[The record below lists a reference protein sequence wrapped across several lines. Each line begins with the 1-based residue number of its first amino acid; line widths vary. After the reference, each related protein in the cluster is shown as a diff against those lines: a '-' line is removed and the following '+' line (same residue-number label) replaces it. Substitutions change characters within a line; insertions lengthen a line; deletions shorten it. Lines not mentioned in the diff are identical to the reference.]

1 MEITPTRRNYKSKNK
16 SFKPTQSTPKVNKGP
31 KSRMNFK
38 KTLIE
43 DSISQK
49 TTKFSALLNNPMPL
63 KKETPPFLS
72 ASVLEGRVPYLFK
85 SFLTKLYKV
94 KNDKDISLNGGGE
107 QTDATTKICIS
118 TIDSLKNIIK
128 DINAE
133 STFLIVDE
141 CHKIGT
147 EKRGDMLTNNWHATL
162 GLSATPERDYDDN
175 FYIIIKK
182 ILGDII
188 FDYDYIDAREDEVIV
203 NFKLLYGYAALLP
216 EEEQKYKKFTK
227 SIQRR
232 AATIG
237 GNNMD
242 DYPLKMLIFN
252 RARLI
257 KNSKNRIPYGVEL
270 IQKYKRDSWI
280 VFTENKK
287 QAKDFNDIIRNKGFK
302 SGIYNTDLN
311 DDERQENLENF
322 KAGKLNVLVSCTAL
336 DEGFDMPEADGAMIL
351 SASSSK
357 RQRIQRM
364 GRVLRITANKENA
377 LIVTVYSSKT
387 EYEKLRE
394 ESNRYKLEGVPIK
407 WQQMTL

>member
-1 MEITPTRRNYKSKNK
+1 MKLREWQETAFPLWWNRKRGIV
-16 SFKPTQSTPKVNKGP
+16 KVVTGGG
-31 KSRMNFK
+31 
-38 KTLIE
+38 KTVFAIHCLKQYLEENPSNSILIVVP
-43 DSISQK
+43 SI
-49 TTKFSALLNNPMPL
+49 ALLDQWY
-63 KKETPPFLS
+63 
-72 ASVLEGRVPYLFK
+72 EGLLQSYDTNQL
-85 SFLTKLYKV
+85 
-94 KNDKDISLNGGGE
+94 SLNGGGE
-107 QTDATTKICIS
+107 HLEELSMITIS
-118 TIDSLKNIIK
+118 TIDSVKNIIDK
-128 DINAE
+128 FDA
-133 STFLIVDE
+133 SQTLLIVDE

-147 EKRGDMLTNNWHATL
+147 EKRGETLTNNWHATL

-203 NFKLLYGYAALLP
+203 NFKLLYAYAAMTP
-216 EEEQKYKKFTK
+216 EEEDEYKKFTK

-237 GNNMD
+237 GNNMN
-242 DYPLKMLIFN
+242 DYPLKMMIFN
-252 RARLI
+252 RARMV
-257 KNSKNRIPYGVEL
+257 KNSKNRIPFGIEL
-270 IQKYKRDSWI
+270 LQKYKRDSWI

-287 QAKDFNDIIRNKGFK
+287 QAKEFNAIINTKGYQ
-302 SGIYNTDLN
+302 SAIYNTDL
-311 DDERQENLENF
+311 DASEREENLNNF
-322 KAGKLNVLVSCTAL
+322 KSGNLNVLVSCTAL

-364 GRVLRITANKENA
+364 GRVLRITANKQNA

-394 ESNRYKLEGVPIK
+394 ESNRYQLEGVPIK
-407 WQQMTL
+407 WQQMK

>member
-1 MEITPTRRNYKSKNK
+1 MVTFLKLREWQEKAFPLWWEKKRGIIKVVTGGGKTFFAIHCLKRYLENDPQKSI
-16 SFKPTQSTPKVNKGP
+16 
-31 KSRMNFK
+31 
-38 KTLIE
+38 LIVVP
-43 DSISQK
+43 SI
-49 TTKFSALLNNPMPL
+49 ALLDQWYDSLSQNFDD
-63 KKETPPFLS
+63 KE
-72 ASVLEGRVPYLFK
+72 
-85 SFLTKLYKV
+85 
-94 KNDKDISLNGGGE
+94 ISLNGGGE
-107 QTDATTKICIS
+107 QTKVITKICIS
-118 TIDSLKNIIK
+118 TIDSLKNIISLI
-128 DINAE
+128 DAE
-133 STFLIVDE
+133 NTLLIVDE

-147 EKRGDMLTNNWHATL
+147 EKRGEMLTNAWHATL

-216 EEEQKYKKFTK
+216 EEENKYKKFTK

-237 GNNMD
+237 GQDMN

-252 RARLI
+252 RARLV
-257 KNSKNRIPYGVEL
+257 KNSKNRIPYGIEL
-270 IQKYKRDSWI
+270 IQKYERDSWI

-287 QAKDFNDIIRNKGFK
+287 QAKEFNKIVNKLKGFN

-311 DDERQENLENF
+311 DDERQENLEKF
-322 KAGKLNVLVSCTAL
+322 KAGNLNVLVSCTAL

-394 ESNRYKLEGVPIK
+394 EPNRYKLEGVPVK
-407 WQQMTL
+407 WQQMSL

>member
-1 MEITPTRRNYKSKNK
+1 MKLREWQETAFPLWWNRKRGIV
-16 SFKPTQSTPKVNKGP
+16 KVVTGGG
-31 KSRMNFK
+31 
-38 KTLIE
+38 KTVFAIHCLKQYLEENPSNSILIVVP
-43 DSISQK
+43 SI
-49 TTKFSALLNNPMPL
+49 ALLDQWY
-63 KKETPPFLS
+63 
-72 ASVLEGRVPYLFK
+72 EGLLQSYDTNQL
-85 SFLTKLYKV
+85 
-94 KNDKDISLNGGGE
+94 SLNGGGE
-107 QTDATTKICIS
+107 HLEELSMITIS
-118 TIDSLKNIIK
+118 TIDSVKNIIDK
-128 DINAE
+128 FDA
-133 STFLIVDE
+133 SQTLLIVDE

-147 EKRGDMLTNNWHATL
+147 EKRGETLTNNWHATL

-203 NFKLLYGYAALLP
+203 NFKLLYAYAAMTP
-216 EEEQKYKKFTK
+216 EEEDEYKKFTK

-237 GNNMD
+237 GNNMN
-242 DYPLKMLIFN
+242 DYPLKMMIFN
-252 RARLI
+252 RARMV
-257 KNSKNRIPYGVEL
+257 KNSKNRIPFGIEL
-270 IQKYKRDSWI
+270 LQKYKRDSWI

-287 QAKDFNDIIRNKGFK
+287 QAKEFNAIINSKGYQ
-302 SGIYNTDLN
+302 SAIYNTDL
-311 DDERQENLENF
+311 DASEREENLNNF
-322 KAGKLNVLVSCTAL
+322 KSGNLNVLVSCTAL

-364 GRVLRITANKENA
+364 GRVLRITANKQNA

-394 ESNRYKLEGVPIK
+394 ESNRYQLEGVPIK
-407 WQQMTL
+407 WQQMK

>member
-1 MEITPTRRNYKSKNK
+1 MKLREWQENAFPLWWARKRGIM
-16 SFKPTQSTPKVNKGP
+16 KVVTGGGKTV
-31 KSRMNFK
+31 FAIHCLK
-38 KTLIE
+38 KYLEEEPDKTILIVVP
-43 DSISQK
+43 SI
-49 TTKFSALLNNPMPL
+49 ALLDQWY
-63 KKETPPFLS
+63 
-72 ASVLEGRVPYLFK
+72 EGISLNFD
-85 SFLTKLYKV
+85 S
-94 KNDKDISLNGGGE
+94 KDIALNGGGE
-107 QTDATTKICIS
+107 QIEHISKVCIT
-118 TIDSLKNIIK
+118 TIDSLKNIINK
-128 DINAE
+128 IDPEN
-133 STFLIVDE
+133 TLLIVDE

-147 EKRGDMLTNNWHATL
+147 EKRGEMLTGNWHATL

-203 NFKLLYGYAALLP
+203 NFKLLYAYAEMTKD
-216 EEEQKYKKFTK
+216 EEEKYKKFTK

-237 GNNMD
+237 GNNMN

-252 RARLI
+252 RARMV
-257 KNSKNRIPYGVEL
+257 KNSKNRIPFGVEL
-270 IQKYKRDSWI
+270 LQKHKRESWI

-287 QAKDFNDIIRNKGFK
+287 QAKEFNKIINTKGYK
-302 SGIYNTDLN
+302 SAIYNTDLDN
-311 DDERQENLENF
+311 AEREENLNNF
-322 KAGKLNVLVSCTAL
+322 KSGNLNVLVSCTAL

-377 LIVTVYSSKT
+377 LIVTVYSSNT
-387 EYEKLRE
+387 EYIKLKE
-394 ESNRYKLEGVPIK
+394 ESNRYLLENVPIR
-407 WQQMTL
+407 WQKMK

>member
-1 MEITPTRRNYKSKNK
+1 MKLREWQEKAFPLWWAEKRGIV
-16 SFKPTQSTPKVNKGP
+16 KVVTGGG
-31 KSRMNFK
+31 
-38 KTLIE
+38 KTVFAIHCLTKYLE
-43 DSISQK
+43 EEKDNSIFIVVPSIALLDQWYEVLQK
-49 TTKFSALLNNPMPL
+49 TFDDT
-63 KKETPPFLS
+63 
-72 ASVLEGRVPYLFK
+72 
-85 SFLTKLYKV
+85 
-94 KNDKDISLNGGGE
+94 DISLNGGGE
-107 QTDATTKICIS
+107 HLEEISKVTIS
-118 TIDSLKNIIK
+118 TIDSVKNIIHK
-128 DINAE
+128 FDASN
-133 STFLIVDE
+133 TLLIVDE

-147 EKRGDMLTNNWHATL
+147 EKRGETLTNNWHATL

-203 NFKLLYGYAALLP
+203 NFKLLYAYAAMTKD
-216 EEEQKYKKFTK
+216 EEDKYKKFTK

-237 GNNMD
+237 GNNMN

-252 RARLI
+252 RARMV
-257 KNSKNRIPYGVEL
+257 KNSKNRIPFGVEL
-270 IQKYKRDSWI
+270 LQKHKRDSWI

-287 QAKDFNDIIRNKGFK
+287 QAKEFNKIINKKGYK
-302 SGIYNTDLN
+302 SAIYNTDLDN
-311 DDERQENLENF
+311 AEREENLNNF
-322 KAGKLNVLVSCTAL
+322 KSGNLNVLVSCTAL

-387 EYEKLRE
+387 EFDKLRE
-394 ESNRYKLEGVPIK
+394 ESNRYKLEGVPVK
-407 WQQMTL
+407 WQQME

>member
-1 MEITPTRRNYKSKNK
+1 MKLREWQEAAFPLWWERKRGIVKVVTGGGKTVFAIHCLKKYLEENSNNSIFIVVPSIALLDQWYEGLQL
-16 SFKPTQSTPKVNKGP
+16 SFK
-31 KSRMNFK
+31 
-38 KTLIE
+38 
-43 DSISQK
+43 
-49 TTKFSALLNNPMPL
+49 NN
-63 KKETPPFLS
+63 EI
-72 ASVLEGRVPYLFK
+72 A
-85 SFLTKLYKV
+85 
-94 KNDKDISLNGGGE
+94 LNGGGE
-107 QTDATTKICIS
+107 RLNKLSKITIS
-118 TIDSLKNIIK
+118 TIDSVKNIIENFDASK
-128 DINAE
+128 
-133 STFLIVDE
+133 TLLIVDE

-147 EKRGDMLTNNWHATL
+147 EKRGETLTNHWHATL

-175 FYIIIKK
+175 FYIIIRK

-203 NFKLLYGYAALLP
+203 NFKLLYAYAAMTNS
-216 EEEQKYKKFTK
+216 EEAEYKKFTK

-237 GNNMD
+237 GNNMN

-252 RARLI
+252 RARMV
-257 KNSKNRIPYGVEL
+257 KNSINRIPFGIEL
-270 IQKYKRDSWI
+270 LQKYKRDSWI

-287 QAKDFNDIIRNKGFK
+287 QAKEFNTIINSKGYK
-302 SGIYNTDLN
+302 SAIYNTDL
-311 DDERQENLENF
+311 DTSEREENLNNF
-322 KAGKLNVLVSCTAL
+322 KNGNLNVLVSCTAL

-364 GRVLRITANKENA
+364 GRVLRITANKQNA

-394 ESNRYKLEGVPIK
+394 ESNRYQLEGVPVK
-407 WQQMTL
+407 WQQMK

>member
-1 MEITPTRRNYKSKNK
+1 MLTFLKLREWQEKAFPLWWEKKRGIIKVVTGGGKTFFAIHCLKRYLENDPQKSI
-16 SFKPTQSTPKVNKGP
+16 
-31 KSRMNFK
+31 
-38 KTLIE
+38 LIVVP
-43 DSISQK
+43 SI
-49 TTKFSALLNNPMPL
+49 ALLDQWYDSLSQNFDD
-63 KKETPPFLS
+63 KE
-72 ASVLEGRVPYLFK
+72 
-85 SFLTKLYKV
+85 
-94 KNDKDISLNGGGE
+94 ISLNGGGE
-107 QTDATTKICIS
+107 QTKVITKICIS
-118 TIDSLKNIIK
+118 TIDSLKNIISLI
-128 DINAE
+128 DAE
-133 STFLIVDE
+133 NTLLIVDE

-147 EKRGDMLTNNWHATL
+147 EKRGEMLTNVWHSTL

-216 EEEQKYKKFTK
+216 EEENKYKKFTK

-237 GNNMD
+237 GQDMN

-252 RARLI
+252 RARLV
-257 KNSKNRIPYGVEL
+257 KNSKNRIPYGIEL
-270 IQKYKRDSWI
+270 IQKYERDSWI

-287 QAKDFNDIIRNKGFK
+287 QAKEFNKIVNKLKGFN

-311 DDERQENLENF
+311 DDERQENLEKF
-322 KAGKLNVLVSCTAL
+322 KAGNLNVLVSCTAL

-387 EYEKLRE
+387 EYEKLLE
-394 ESNRYKLEGVPIK
+394 ETNRYKLEGVPVK
-407 WQQMTL
+407 WQQMSL

>member
-1 MEITPTRRNYKSKNK
+1 LKLRQWQEKAFPLWWAKKRGIV
-16 SFKPTQSTPKVNKGP
+16 KVVTGGG
-31 KSRMNFK
+31 
-38 KTLIE
+38 KTVFAIHCLTKYLE
-43 DSISQK
+43 EEKDNSIFIVVPSIALLDQWYEGLQK
-49 TTKFSALLNNPMPL
+49 TF
-63 KKETPPFLS
+63 
-72 ASVLEGRVPYLFK
+72 G
-85 SFLTKLYKV
+85 
-94 KNDKDISLNGGGE
+94 DKDISLNGGGE
-107 QTDATTKICIS
+107 HLEVISKITIS
-118 TIDSLKNIIK
+118 TIDSVKNIIHK
-128 DINAE
+128 FDASN
-133 STFLIVDE
+133 TLLIVDE

-147 EKRGDMLTNNWHATL
+147 EKRGETLTNNWHATL

-203 NFKLLYGYAALLP
+203 NFKLLYAYAAMTED
-216 EEEQKYKKFTK
+216 EEEKYKKFTK

-237 GNNMD
+237 GNNMN

-252 RARLI
+252 RARMV
-257 KNSKNRIPYGVEL
+257 KNSKNRIPFGVEL
-270 IQKYKRDSWI
+270 LQKHKRDSWI

-287 QAKDFNDIIRNKGFK
+287 QAKEFNKIINKKGYK
-302 SGIYNTDLN
+302 SAIYNTDLDN
-311 DDERQENLENF
+311 AEREENLNNF
-322 KAGKLNVLVSCTAL
+322 KNGNLNVLVSCTAL

-387 EYEKLRE
+387 EFDKLIE
-394 ESNRYKLEGVPIK
+394 ESNRYKLEGVPVK
-407 WQQMTL
+407 WQQMK

>member
-1 MEITPTRRNYKSKNK
+1 MKLRDWQEKAFPLWWADKRGIVKVVTGGGKTIFAIHCLTKYLEEERSKSI
-16 SFKPTQSTPKVNKGP
+16 
-31 KSRMNFK
+31 
-38 KTLIE
+38 LIVVP
-43 DSISQK
+43 SI
-49 TTKFSALLNNPMPL
+49 ALLDQWHEVMSQ
-63 KKETPPFLS
+63 TFDS
-72 ASVLEGRVPYLFK
+72 
-85 SFLTKLYKV
+85 
-94 KNDKDISLNGGGE
+94 KDITINGGGQQPE
-107 QTDATTKICIS
+107 GVTKICI
-118 TIDSLKNIIK
+118 TTVDSVKNIINK
-128 DINAE
+128 VDAE
-133 STFLIVDE
+133 NTLLVVDE

-147 EKRGDMLTNNWHATL
+147 EKRGEMLTNNWHATL

-175 FYIIIKK
+175 FYIIIKR

-203 NFKLLYGYAALLP
+203 NFKLLYGYAAMLP
-216 EEEQKYKKFTK
+216 EEEDKYTKFTK
-227 SIQRR
+227 NIQRR

-237 GNNMD
+237 GSNMN

-252 RARLI
+252 RARLV

-270 IQKYKRDSWI
+270 LLKHKRESWI

-287 QAKDFNDIIRNKGFK
+287 QAKEFNKIINKKGFK

-311 DDERQENLENF
+311 DEERLHNLTAF
-322 KAGKLNVLVSCTAL
+322 KNRELNVLVSCTAL

-387 EYEKLRE
+387 EFTKLRE
-394 ESNRYKLEGVPIK
+394 ESNRYKLEGVPVK
-407 WQQMTL
+407 WQQMRS

>member
-1 MEITPTRRNYKSKNK
+1 MKLRQWQEKAFPLWWAKKRGIV
-16 SFKPTQSTPKVNKGP
+16 KVVTGGG
-31 KSRMNFK
+31 
-38 KTLIE
+38 KTVFAIHCLTKYLE
-43 DSISQK
+43 KEKDNSIFIVVPSIALLDQWYEGLQK
-49 TTKFSALLNNPMPL
+49 TF
-63 KKETPPFLS
+63 
-72 ASVLEGRVPYLFK
+72 G
-85 SFLTKLYKV
+85 
-94 KNDKDISLNGGGE
+94 DKDISLNGGGE
-107 QTDATTKICIS
+107 HLVNISKITIS
-118 TIDSLKNIIK
+118 TIDSVKNIIHK
-128 DINAE
+128 FDASN
-133 STFLIVDE
+133 TLLIVDE

-147 EKRGDMLTNNWHATL
+147 EKRGETLTNNWNATL

-203 NFKLLYGYAALLP
+203 NFKLLYAYAAMTED
-216 EEEQKYKKFTK
+216 EEEKYKKFTK

-237 GNNMD
+237 GNNMN

-252 RARLI
+252 RARMV
-257 KNSKNRIPYGVEL
+257 KNSKNRIPFGVEL
-270 IQKYKRDSWI
+270 IQKHKRDSWI

-287 QAKDFNDIIRNKGFK
+287 QAKEFNKIINKKGYK
-302 SGIYNTDLN
+302 SAIYNTDLDN
-311 DDERQENLENF
+311 AEREENLNNF
-322 KAGKLNVLVSCTAL
+322 KNGNLNVLVSCTAL

-387 EYEKLRE
+387 EFDKLRE
-394 ESNRYKLEGVPIK
+394 ESNRYKLEGVPVK
-407 WQQMTL
+407 WQQMK

>member
-1 MEITPTRRNYKSKNK
+1 LKLREWQAKAFPLWWAKKRGIVKVVTGGGKTVFAIHCLAKYLEENKNH
-16 SFKPTQSTPKVNKGP
+16 
-31 KSRMNFK
+31 
-38 KTLIE
+38 
-43 DSISQK
+43 SIFIVVPSI
-49 TTKFSALLNNPMPL
+49 ALLDQWYEGLQKDFNE
-63 KKETPPFLS
+63 KEI
-72 ASVLEGRVPYLFK
+72 A
-85 SFLTKLYKV
+85 
-94 KNDKDISLNGGGE
+94 LNGGGE
-107 QTDATTKICIS
+107 HLEKLSRVNIS
-118 TIDSLKNIIK
+118 TIDSVKNIIEQF
-128 DINAE
+128 NA
-133 STFLIVDE
+133 SKTLLIVDE

-147 EKRGDMLTNNWHATL
+147 EKRGEVLTNNWHATL

-175 FYIIIKK
+175 FFIIIKK

-188 FDYDYIDAREDEVIV
+188 FNYDYIDAREDKVIV

-216 EEEQKYKKFTK
+216 EEEEKYKKFTK

-232 AATIG
+232 ASTIG
-237 GNNMD
+237 GQDMN

-287 QAKDFNDIIRNKGFK
+287 QAKDFNKIINKKGFK
-302 SGIYNTDLN
+302 SGIYNTDLKDN
-311 DDERQENLENF
+311 ERQENLEAF
-322 KAGKLNVLVSCTAL
+322 KSGKLNVLVSCTAL

-351 SASSSK
+351 SSSSSK

-364 GRVLRITANKENA
+364 GRVLRITANKKNA

-407 WQQMTL
+407 WNQMRIN

>member
-1 MEITPTRRNYKSKNK
+1 LKLREWQEKAFPLWWAKKRGIV
-16 SFKPTQSTPKVNKGP
+16 KVVTGGG
-31 KSRMNFK
+31 
-38 KTLIE
+38 KTVFAIHCLTKYLE
-43 DSISQK
+43 EEKDNSIFIVVPSIALLDQWYEGLQK
-49 TTKFSALLNNPMPL
+49 TFDDT
-63 KKETPPFLS
+63 
-72 ASVLEGRVPYLFK
+72 
-85 SFLTKLYKV
+85 
-94 KNDKDISLNGGGE
+94 DISLNGGGE
-107 QTDATTKICIS
+107 HLEEISKVTIS
-118 TIDSLKNIIK
+118 TIDSVKNIIHK
-128 DINAE
+128 FDASN
-133 STFLIVDE
+133 TLLIVDE

-147 EKRGDMLTNNWHATL
+147 EKRGETLTNNWHATL

-203 NFKLLYGYAALLP
+203 NFKLLYAYAAMTKD
-216 EEEQKYKKFTK
+216 EEDKYKKFTK

-237 GNNMD
+237 GNNMN

-252 RARLI
+252 RARMV
-257 KNSKNRIPYGVEL
+257 KNSKNRIPFGVEL
-270 IQKYKRDSWI
+270 LQKHKRDSWI

-287 QAKDFNDIIRNKGFK
+287 QAKEFNKIINKKGYK
-302 SGIYNTDLN
+302 SAIYNTDLDN
-311 DDERQENLENF
+311 AEREENLNNF
-322 KAGKLNVLVSCTAL
+322 KSGNLNVLVSCTAL

-364 GRVLRITANKENA
+364 GRVLRITANKQNA

-387 EYEKLRE
+387 EFDKLRE

-407 WQQMTL
+407 WQKMNSY

>member
-1 MEITPTRRNYKSKNK
+1 MVTFLKLREWQEKAFPLWWEKKRGII
-16 SFKPTQSTPKVNKGP
+16 KVVTGGG
-31 KSRMNFK
+31 
-38 KTLIE
+38 KTFFAIYCLKRYLE
-43 DSISQK
+43 NDSQK
-49 TTKFSALLNNPMPL
+49 SILIVVPSIALLDQWYDSLSQNFDD
-63 KKETPPFLS
+63 KE
-72 ASVLEGRVPYLFK
+72 
-85 SFLTKLYKV
+85 
-94 KNDKDISLNGGGE
+94 ISLNGGGE
-107 QTDATTKICIS
+107 QTKTITKICIS
-118 TIDSLKNIIK
+118 TIDSLKNIISLI
-128 DINAE
+128 DAE
-133 STFLIVDE
+133 NTLLIVDE

-147 EKRGDMLTNNWHATL
+147 EKRGEMLTNAWHATL

-216 EEEQKYKKFTK
+216 EEENKYKKFTK

-237 GNNMD
+237 GQDMN

-252 RARLI
+252 RARLV
-257 KNSKNRIPYGVEL
+257 KNSKNRIPYGIEL
-270 IQKYKRDSWI
+270 IQKYERDSWI

-287 QAKDFNDIIRNKGFK
+287 QAKEFNKIVNKLKGFN

-311 DDERQENLENF
+311 DDERQENLEKF
-322 KAGKLNVLVSCTAL
+322 KAGNLNVLVSCTAL

-394 ESNRYKLEGVPIK
+394 ESNRYKLEGVPVK
-407 WQQMTL
+407 WQQMSL

>member
-1 MEITPTRRNYKSKNK
+1 MKLREWQEAAFPLWWERKRGIVKVVTGGGKTVFAIHCLKKYLEENTNNTIFIVVPSIALLDQWHEGLQL
-16 SFKPTQSTPKVNKGP
+16 SFK
-31 KSRMNFK
+31 
-38 KTLIE
+38 
-43 DSISQK
+43 
-49 TTKFSALLNNPMPL
+49 NN
-63 KKETPPFLS
+63 EI
-72 ASVLEGRVPYLFK
+72 A
-85 SFLTKLYKV
+85 
-94 KNDKDISLNGGGE
+94 LNGGGE
-107 QTDATTKICIS
+107 RLDKLSKITIS
-118 TIDSLKNIIK
+118 TIDSVKNIIENFDASK
-128 DINAE
+128 
-133 STFLIVDE
+133 TLLIVDE

-147 EKRGDMLTNNWHATL
+147 EKRGETLTNNWHATL

-175 FYIIIKK
+175 FYIIIRK

-203 NFKLLYGYAALLP
+203 NFKLLYAYAAMTSS
-216 EEEQKYKKFTK
+216 EEAEYKKFTK

-237 GNNMD
+237 GNNMN

-252 RARLI
+252 RARMV
-257 KNSKNRIPYGVEL
+257 KNSVNRIPFGIEL
-270 IQKYKRDSWI
+270 LQKYKRDSWI

-287 QAKDFNDIIRNKGFK
+287 QAKEFNTIINKKGYK
-302 SGIYNTDLN
+302 SAIYNTDL
-311 DDERQENLENF
+311 DSSEREENLNNF
-322 KAGKLNVLVSCTAL
+322 KNGNLNVLVSCTAL

-364 GRVLRITANKENA
+364 GRVLRITANKQNA

-394 ESNRYKLEGVPIK
+394 ESNRYQLEGVPIK
-407 WQQMTL
+407 WQQMK

>member
-1 MEITPTRRNYKSKNK
+1 MKLREWQEAAFPLWWERKRGIVKVVTGGGKTVFAIHCLKKYLEENSNNTIFIVVPSIALLDQWHEGLQL
-16 SFKPTQSTPKVNKGP
+16 SFK
-31 KSRMNFK
+31 
-38 KTLIE
+38 
-43 DSISQK
+43 
-49 TTKFSALLNNPMPL
+49 NN
-63 KKETPPFLS
+63 EI
-72 ASVLEGRVPYLFK
+72 A
-85 SFLTKLYKV
+85 
-94 KNDKDISLNGGGE
+94 LNGGGE
-107 QTDATTKICIS
+107 RLDKLSKITIS
-118 TIDSLKNIIK
+118 TIDSVKNIIENFDASK
-128 DINAE
+128 
-133 STFLIVDE
+133 TLLIVDE

-147 EKRGDMLTNNWHATL
+147 EKRGETLTNNWHATL

-175 FYIIIKK
+175 FYIIIRK

-203 NFKLLYGYAALLP
+203 NFKLLYAYAAMTSS
-216 EEEQKYKKFTK
+216 EEAEYKKFTK

-237 GNNMD
+237 GNNMN

-252 RARLI
+252 RARMV
-257 KNSKNRIPYGVEL
+257 KNSVNRIPFGIEL
-270 IQKYKRDSWI
+270 LQKYKRDSWI

-287 QAKDFNDIIRNKGFK
+287 QAKEFNTIINKKGYK
-302 SGIYNTDLN
+302 SAIYNTDLDSN
-311 DDERQENLENF
+311 EREENLNNF
-322 KAGKLNVLVSCTAL
+322 KNGNLNVLVSCTAL

-364 GRVLRITANKENA
+364 GRVLRITANKQNA

-394 ESNRYKLEGVPIK
+394 ESNRYQLEGVPIK
-407 WQQMTL
+407 WQQMK

>member
-1 MEITPTRRNYKSKNK
+1 MKLREWQENAFPLWWAKKRGIIKVVTGGGKTVFAIHCLTKYLEENK
-16 SFKPTQSTPKVNKGP
+16 TNSI
-31 KSRMNFK
+31 
-38 KTLIE
+38 LIVVP
-43 DSISQK
+43 SI
-49 TTKFSALLNNPMPL
+49 ALLDQWY
-63 KKETPPFLS
+63 EGLS
-72 ASVLEGRVPYLFK
+72 Q
-85 SFLTKLYKV
+85 SFSSEE
-94 KNDKDISLNGGGE
+94 ISLNGGGE
-107 QTDATTKICIS
+107 QIESITRICIT
-118 TIDSLKNIIK
+118 TIDSLKNLI
-128 DINAE
+128 DRVTPEN
-133 STFLIVDE
+133 TLLIVDE

-147 EKRGDMLTNNWHATL
+147 EKRGEMLTNNWHATL

-203 NFKLLYGYAALLP
+203 NFKLLYAYAAMTSD
-216 EEEQKYKKFTK
+216 EEDKYKKFTK

-237 GNNMD
+237 GNNMN

-252 RARLI
+252 RARMV
-257 KNSKNRIPYGVEL
+257 KNSKNRIPFGVEL
-270 IQKYKRDSWI
+270 LQKHKRESWI

-287 QAKDFNDIIRNKGFK
+287 QAKEFNKIINTKGYK
-302 SGIYNTDLN
+302 SAIYNTDLDN
-311 DDERQENLENF
+311 TEREENLNNF
-322 KAGKLNVLVSCTAL
+322 KNGNLNVLVSCTAL

-377 LIVTVYSSKT
+377 LIVTVYSSNT
-387 EYEKLRE
+387 EYVKLKE
-394 ESNRYKLEGVPIK
+394 ESNRYQLENVPIR
-407 WQQMTL
+407 WQRMK

>member
-1 MEITPTRRNYKSKNK
+1 MKLREWQEKAFPLWWKNK
-16 SFKPTQSTPKVNKGP
+16 RGIIKVVTGGGKTFFAIHCLRKYLEQDHNK
-31 KSRMNFK
+31 NI
-38 KTLIE
+38 LIVVP
-43 DSISQK
+43 SI
-49 TTKFSALLNNPMPL
+49 ALLDQWY
-63 KKETPPFLS
+63 ESLS
-72 ASVLEGRVPYLFK
+72 QNFSDRE
-85 SFLTKLYKV
+85 
-94 KNDKDISLNGGGE
+94 ISLNGGGE
-107 QTDATTKICIS
+107 QTTSITKICIS

-128 DINAE
+128 EVDASN
-133 STFLIVDE
+133 SLLIVDE

-147 EKRGDMLTNNWHATL
+147 EKRGEMLTNNWHATL

-216 EEEQKYKKFTK
+216 EEENKYRKFTK

-237 GNNMD
+237 GQDMN

-252 RARLI
+252 RARLV
-257 KNSKNRIPYGVEL
+257 KNSKNRIPYGIEL
-270 IQKYKRDSWI
+270 IQKYERDSWI

-287 QAKDFNDIIRNKGFK
+287 QAKEFNKKVNHIKGFE
-302 SGIYNTDLN
+302 SGIYNTDLK

-394 ESNRYKLEGVPIK
+394 ESNRYKLEGVPVK
-407 WQQMTL
+407 WQQMSL

>member
-1 MEITPTRRNYKSKNK
+1 MKLRDWQEKAFPLWWAEKRGIVKVVTGGGKTIFAIHCLTKYLEEERSKSI
-16 SFKPTQSTPKVNKGP
+16 
-31 KSRMNFK
+31 
-38 KTLIE
+38 LIVVP
-43 DSISQK
+43 SI
-49 TTKFSALLNNPMPL
+49 ALLDQWYEVMSQ
-63 KKETPPFLS
+63 TFDS
-72 ASVLEGRVPYLFK
+72 
-85 SFLTKLYKV
+85 
-94 KNDKDISLNGGGE
+94 KDIAINGGGE
-107 QTDATTKICIS
+107 QPDDITKICI
-118 TIDSLKNIIK
+118 TTVDSVKNIIHK
-128 DINAE
+128 VDAE
-133 STFLIVDE
+133 NTLLVVDE

-147 EKRGDMLTNNWHATL
+147 EKRGEMLTNNWHATL

-175 FYIIIKK
+175 FYIIIKR

-203 NFKLLYGYAALLP
+203 NFKLLYGYAAMLP
-216 EEEQKYKKFTK
+216 EEEDKYTKFTK
-227 SIQRR
+227 NIQRR

-237 GNNMD
+237 GSNMN

-252 RARLI
+252 RARLV

-270 IQKYKRDSWI
+270 LLKHKRESWI

-287 QAKDFNDIIRNKGFK
+287 QAKEFNKIINKKGFK

-311 DDERQENLENF
+311 DEERLHNLTAF
-322 KAGKLNVLVSCTAL
+322 KNRELNVLVSCTAL

-387 EYEKLRE
+387 EFTKLRE
-394 ESNRYKLEGVPIK
+394 ESNRYKLEGVPVK
-407 WQQMTL
+407 WQQMRS

>member
-1 MEITPTRRNYKSKNK
+1 MKLREWQAKAFPLWWAKKRGIVKVVTGGGKTVFAIHCLVKYLEENK
-16 SFKPTQSTPKVNKGP
+16 DH
-31 KSRMNFK
+31 
-38 KTLIE
+38 LIFIVVP
-43 DSISQK
+43 SI
-49 TTKFSALLNNPMPL
+49 ALLDQWY
-63 KKETPPFLS
+63 
-72 ASVLEGRVPYLFK
+72 EGLQKDF
-85 SFLTKLYKV
+85 
-94 KNDKDISLNGGGE
+94 NEKDIALNGGGE
-107 QTDATTKICIS
+107 HLEHLSRINIS
-118 TIDSLKNIIK
+118 TIDSVKNIIEQFDASK
-128 DINAE
+128 
-133 STFLIVDE
+133 TLLIVDE

-147 EKRGDMLTNNWHATL
+147 EKRGEVLTNNWHATL

-175 FYIIIKK
+175 FYIIIRK

-203 NFKLLYGYAALLP
+203 NFKLLYAYAAMTP
-216 EEEQKYKKFTK
+216 DEEEKYKKFTK

-237 GNNMD
+237 GNDMN

-252 RARLI
+252 RARMV
-257 KNSKNRIPYGVEL
+257 KNSKNRIPFGIEL
-270 IQKYKRDSWI
+270 LQKHKRDSWI

-287 QAKDFNDIIRNKGFK
+287 QAKEFNKIINTKGYK
-302 SGIYNTDLN
+302 SAIYNTDLDN
-311 DDERQENLENF
+311 AEREENLNNF
-322 KAGKLNVLVSCTAL
+322 KNGNLNVLVSCTAL

-364 GRVLRITANKENA
+364 GRVLRITANKQNA

-387 EYEKLRE
+387 EFDKLRE

-407 WQQMTL
+407 WQQMKQV

>member
-1 MEITPTRRNYKSKNK
+1 LKLREWQEKAFPLWWAEKRGIV
-16 SFKPTQSTPKVNKGP
+16 KVVTGGG
-31 KSRMNFK
+31 
-38 KTLIE
+38 KTVFAIHCLTKYLE
-43 DSISQK
+43 EEKDNSIFIVVPSIALLDQWYEALQK
-49 TTKFSALLNNPMPL
+49 TF
-63 KKETPPFLS
+63 
-72 ASVLEGRVPYLFK
+72 G
-85 SFLTKLYKV
+85 
-94 KNDKDISLNGGGE
+94 DKDISLNGGGE
-107 QTDATTKICIS
+107 HLEEISKVTIS
-118 TIDSLKNIIK
+118 TIDSVKNIIHK
-128 DINAE
+128 FNA
-133 STFLIVDE
+133 SNTLLIVDE

-147 EKRGDMLTNNWHATL
+147 EKRGETLTNNWNATL

-188 FDYDYIDAREDEVIV
+188 FDYNYIDAREDEVIV
-203 NFKLLYGYAALLP
+203 NFKLLYAYAAMTED
-216 EEEQKYKKFTK
+216 EEEKYKKFTK

-237 GNNMD
+237 GNNMN

-252 RARLI
+252 RARMV
-257 KNSKNRIPYGVEL
+257 KNSKNRIPFGVEL
-270 IQKYKRDSWI
+270 LQKHKRDSWI

-287 QAKDFNDIIRNKGFK
+287 QAKEFNKIINKKGYK
-302 SGIYNTDLN
+302 SAIYNTDLDN
-311 DDERQENLENF
+311 AEREENLNNF
-322 KAGKLNVLVSCTAL
+322 KSGNLNVLVSCTAL

-387 EYEKLRE
+387 EFDKLRE
-394 ESNRYKLEGVPIK
+394 ESNRYKLEGVPVK
-407 WQQMTL
+407 WQQMK

>member
-1 MEITPTRRNYKSKNK
+1 MIVVP
-16 SFKPTQSTPKVNKGP
+16 
-31 KSRMNFK
+31 
-38 KTLIE
+38 
-43 DSISQK
+43 SI
-49 TTKFSALLNNPMPL
+49 ALLDQWYEN
-63 KKETPPFLS
+63 LS
-72 ASVLEGRVPYLFK
+72 DIFH
-85 SFLTKLYKV
+85 
-94 KNDKDISLNGGGE
+94 DKDISLNGGGE
-107 QTDATTKICIS
+107 KISSITKICIT
-118 TIDSLKNIIK
+118 TIDSLKNIF
-128 DINAE
+128 DEVEAE
-133 STFLIVDE
+133 NTLLIVDE

-147 EKRGDMLTNNWHATL
+147 EKRGEMLTNNWHATL

-188 FDYDYIDAREDEVIV
+188 FDYDFIDAREDEVIV

-216 EEEQKYKKFTK
+216 EEDEKYKKFTK

-237 GNNMD
+237 GNDMN

-252 RARLI
+252 RARLV
-257 KNSKNRIPYGVEL
+257 KNSKNRIPYGLEL

-287 QAKDFNDIIRNKGFK
+287 QAKEFNRVVNKKGFK

-311 DDERQENLENF
+311 DEERQENLDAF
-322 KAGKLNVLVSCTAL
+322 KSGKLNVLVSCTAL

-394 ESNRYKLEGVPIK
+394 ESNRYKVEGVSVK
-407 WQQMTL
+407 WQQMSL

>member
-1 MEITPTRRNYKSKNK
+1 MKLREWQEAAFPLWWERKRGIVKVVTGGGKTVFAIHCLKKYLEENSNNSIFIVVPSIALLDQWYEGLQL
-16 SFKPTQSTPKVNKGP
+16 SFK
-31 KSRMNFK
+31 
-38 KTLIE
+38 
-43 DSISQK
+43 
-49 TTKFSALLNNPMPL
+49 NN
-63 KKETPPFLS
+63 EI
-72 ASVLEGRVPYLFK
+72 A
-85 SFLTKLYKV
+85 
-94 KNDKDISLNGGGE
+94 LNGGGE
-107 QTDATTKICIS
+107 RLNKLSKITIS
-118 TIDSLKNIIK
+118 TIDSVKNIIEYFDASK
-128 DINAE
+128 
-133 STFLIVDE
+133 TLLIVDE

-147 EKRGDMLTNNWHATL
+147 EKRGETLTNHWHATL

-175 FYIIIKK
+175 FYIIIRK

-203 NFKLLYGYAALLP
+203 NFKLLYAYAAMTNS
-216 EEEQKYKKFTK
+216 EEAEYKKFTK

-237 GNNMD
+237 GNNMN

-252 RARLI
+252 RARMV
-257 KNSKNRIPYGVEL
+257 KNSINRIPFGIEL
-270 IQKYKRDSWI
+270 LQKYKRDSWI

-287 QAKDFNDIIRNKGFK
+287 QAKEFNTIINSKGYK
-302 SGIYNTDLN
+302 SAIYNTDL
-311 DDERQENLENF
+311 DTSEREENLNNF
-322 KAGKLNVLVSCTAL
+322 KNGNLNVLVSCTAL

-364 GRVLRITANKENA
+364 GRVLRITANKQNA

-394 ESNRYKLEGVPIK
+394 ESNRYQLEGVPVK
-407 WQQMTL
+407 WQQMK

>member
-1 MEITPTRRNYKSKNK
+1 MKLREWQAKAFPLWWAKKRGIVKVVTGGGKTVFAIHCLTKYLEENKNH
-16 SFKPTQSTPKVNKGP
+16 
-31 KSRMNFK
+31 
-38 KTLIE
+38 
-43 DSISQK
+43 SIFIVVPSI
-49 TTKFSALLNNPMPL
+49 ALLDQWY
-63 KKETPPFLS
+63 
-72 ASVLEGRVPYLFK
+72 EGLQKDFIE
-85 SFLTKLYKV
+85 
-94 KNDKDISLNGGGE
+94 KDIALNGGGE
-107 QTDATTKICIS
+107 HLEHLSRINIS
-118 TIDSLKNIIK
+118 TIDSVKNIIQRFDASK
-128 DINAE
+128 
-133 STFLIVDE
+133 TLLIVDE

-147 EKRGDMLTNNWHATL
+147 EKRGEVLSSSWHATL

-175 FYIIIKK
+175 FYIIIRK

-203 NFKLLYGYAALLP
+203 NFKLLYAYAAMTKD
-216 EEEQKYKKFTK
+216 EEEKYKKFTK

-237 GNNMD
+237 GNDMN

-252 RARLI
+252 RARMV
-257 KNSKNRIPYGVEL
+257 KNSKNRIPFGIEL
-270 IQKYKRDSWI
+270 LQKHKRDSWI

-287 QAKDFNDIIRNKGFK
+287 QAKEFNKIINTKGYK
-302 SGIYNTDLN
+302 SAIYNTDLDN
-311 DDERQENLENF
+311 AEREENLNNF
-322 KAGKLNVLVSCTAL
+322 KNGNLNVLVSCTAL

-364 GRVLRITANKENA
+364 GRVLRITANKQNA

-387 EYEKLRE
+387 EFDKLRE

-407 WQQMTL
+407 WQQMK

>member
-1 MEITPTRRNYKSKNK
+1 MKLREWQEKAFPLWWAKKRGIV
-16 SFKPTQSTPKVNKGP
+16 KVVTGGG
-31 KSRMNFK
+31 
-38 KTLIE
+38 KTVFAIHCLTKYLE
-43 DSISQK
+43 EEKDNSIFIVVPSIALLDQWYEVLQK
-49 TTKFSALLNNPMPL
+49 TFDGT
-63 KKETPPFLS
+63 
-72 ASVLEGRVPYLFK
+72 
-85 SFLTKLYKV
+85 
-94 KNDKDISLNGGGE
+94 DISLNGGGE
-107 QTDATTKICIS
+107 HLEEILKVTIS
-118 TIDSLKNIIK
+118 TIDSVKNIIHK
-128 DINAE
+128 FDASN
-133 STFLIVDE
+133 TLLIVDE

-147 EKRGDMLTNNWHATL
+147 EKRGETLTNNWHATL

-203 NFKLLYGYAALLP
+203 NFKLLYAYAAMTKD
-216 EEEQKYKKFTK
+216 EEDKYKKFTK

-237 GNNMD
+237 GNNMN

-252 RARLI
+252 RARMV
-257 KNSKNRIPYGVEL
+257 KNSKNRIPFGVEL
-270 IQKYKRDSWI
+270 LQKHKRDSWI

-287 QAKDFNDIIRNKGFK
+287 QAKEFNKIINKKGYK
-302 SGIYNTDLN
+302 SAIYNTDLDN
-311 DDERQENLENF
+311 AEREENLSNF
-322 KAGKLNVLVSCTAL
+322 KSGNLNVLVSCTAL

-364 GRVLRITANKENA
+364 GRVLRITANKQNA

-387 EYEKLRE
+387 EFDKLRE

-407 WQQMTL
+407 WQKMNSY